1 MILEACLI
9 FLILYVTF
17 IYLKPKG
24 NLPPGPMGIPFIG
37 CMPYFSIDNC
47 ITAKNKYGNL
57 FMTKTGVS
65 NMLYIC
71 DYKTAKE
78 ALSKFEFAD
87 RPHWKLMEFF
97 KEEKERGRAGGI
109 ITSNGSHWHHNRRFL
124 LRHLRDLG
132 MGKSKIEGII
142 MREVEDLV
150 EDFKG
155 LTKEPSKL
163 PFSINV
169 AVLNVIWQLVSSHRY
184 GFKDKQV
191 EQFMKKINE
200 LQNDFMLI
208 GLLDFF
214 PILNYIVP
222 KSLINI
228 ILGINKFDRA
238 TQEFQDLVKI

>member
-1 MILEACLI
+1 
-9 FLILYVTF
+9 
-17 IYLKPKG
+17 
-24 NLPPGPMGIPFIG
+24 
-37 CMPYFSIDNC
+37 
-47 ITAKNKYGNL
+47 
-57 FMTKTGVS
+57 
-65 NMLYIC
+65 
-71 DYKTAKE
+71 
-78 ALSKFEFAD
+78 
-87 RPHWKLMEFF
+87 
-97 KEEKERGRAGGI
+97 
-109 ITSNGSHWHHNRRFL
+109 
-124 LRHLRDLG
+124 

-169 AVLNVIWQLVSSHRY
+169 AVLNVIWQLVSNKFVLVLLIEERINLNFSSGHRY

-238 TQEFQDLVKI
+238 TQEFQDLVKPFVDDHLKTLDPNNSRDLMDDYLIEMKEGKSEDFSHFSITGTVFNIQSLDISKFKRVC